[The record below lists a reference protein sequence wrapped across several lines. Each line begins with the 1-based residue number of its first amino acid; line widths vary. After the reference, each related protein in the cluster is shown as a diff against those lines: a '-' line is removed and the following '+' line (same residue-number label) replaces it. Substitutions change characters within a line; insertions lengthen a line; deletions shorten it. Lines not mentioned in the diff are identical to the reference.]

1 MSTGLRFTLEVD
13 GLPPDAFAVVS
24 FHLNQSLSS
33 LFSLDLSL
41 VSQQFLSLAFAQVLD
56 KMAYLTIW
64 QGDEVQRRV
73 KGVVTWFELGEN
85 DKNQMLYSMKVHPP
99 LWRAGLRQNFR
110 IFQNEDIKSILG
122 TMLQENGV
130 TEWSPLFS
138 EPHPS
143 REFCVQYGETD
154 YDFLCRMAA
163 EEGIF
168 FYEEHAYKSTDQSLV
183 LCDTVRH
190 LPESFEIPWNPNT
203 RTEVSTLCISQFR
216 YSAQIRPSSVVT
228 KDYTFKR
235 PGWAGRFEQE
245 GQHQDY
251 HLFYEYDAA
260 DRIIRWSDNDQTW
273 SRFTYDEQGR
283 CVNVTGA
290 EGYYNATLDYGDGC
304 TTVTDGKGTHRY
316 YYDPDGNILREE
328 APDGSTTTY
337 EWDEFHHLLARHSP
351 AGRVEKFEYNA
362 ALGQLS
368 RYTAADGAEWLYR
381 YDERGLLSNIT
392 DPAGQ
397 TWTQQ
402 CDERGLPVSLVS
414 PQGEETRLAYTA
426 QGLLS
431 GIFRQDERR
440 LGIEYDHHNRPE
452 TLTDVMGRE
461 HHTEYSGHDLPVKM
475 RGPGGQSVRLQW
487 QQHHKLSGIERAGT
501 GAEGFRYDR
510 HGNLLAYTDGN
521 GVVWTMEY
529 GPFDLPVAR
538 TDGEG
543 HRWQYRY
550 DKDTLQLTE
559 VINPQGESYRYIL
572 DNCGRVTEERDWGG
586 VVWRYRYDAD
596 GLCTARV
603 NGLEETILYSRDA
616 AGRLAEVI
624 TPEGKTQYAYDKSG
638 RLTGIF
644 SPDGISQRTGYD
656 ERGRVN
662 VTTQGRRAIEYH
674 HPDEHTVIRCILPPE
689 DERDRHPDESL
700 LKTTYRYNAAGEL
713 TEIILPGDETLTFSR
728 DEAGR
733 EVLRHSNRGFACE
746 QGWNAAGQPVSQRA
760 GFFPAEATWGGLVP
774 SLVREYR
781 YDSAGNVSGVTSR
794 EDYGRET
801 RREYRL
807 DRNGQ
812 VTAVTASGTGLGY
825 GEGDES
831 YGYDSCGYLKAQSAG
846 RHRISEE
853 TDQYAGGHRLKQ
865 AGNTQY
871 DYDAA
876 GRMVSRTKHRDGY
889 RPETERF
896 RWDSLDQLTGYC
908 SAQGEQWEYRYDASG
923 RRTEKRCDRK
933 KIRFTYLWDGDSIAE
948 IREYRDDKLYSVRHL
963 VFNGFE
969 LISQQFS
976 RVRQPHPSVAPLWVT
991 RTNHAVSDLTGRPL
1005 MLFNSEG
1012 KTVWRPGQ
1020 TSLWGLALSLPA
1032 DTGYPDPRGELDPE
1046 ADPGLLY
1053 AGQWQDA
1060 ESGLCYNRFRYYEP
1074 ETGMYL
1080 VSDPLGLLGGEQTY
1094 RYVPNPCGW
1103 VDPLGLAASSKISSL
1118 MDYIGDGRRVSGH
1131 TGFLDGVRLSRSQ
1144 INNIAK
1150 EMEKLGIKVIR
1161 KADKYL
1167 PPNARAAFDYGLR
1180 NIYLRKNATLYE
1192 VYHEVIHAKQFAKI
1206 GREAYEALGRLSRE
1220 EHVLN
1225 EILKSKNLF
1234 NEAKIAHAI
1243 KYVEGLRE
1251 KFMMGLTN

>member
-1 MSTGLRFTLEVD
+1 
-13 GLPPDAFAVVS
+13 
-24 FHLNQSLSS
+24 
-33 LFSLDLSL
+33 
-41 VSQQFLSLAFAQVLD
+41 
-56 KMAYLTIW
+56 
-64 QGDEVQRRV
+64 
-73 KGVVTWFELGEN
+73 
-85 DKNQMLYSMKVHPP
+85 
-99 LWRAGLRQNFR
+99 
-110 IFQNEDIKSILG
+110 
-122 TMLQENGV
+122 
-130 TEWSPLFS
+130 
-138 EPHPS
+138 
-143 REFCVQYGETD
+143 
-154 YDFLCRMAA
+154 
-163 EEGIF
+163 
-168 FYEEHAYKSTDQSLV
+168 
-183 LCDTVRH
+183 
-190 LPESFEIPWNPNT
+190 
-203 RTEVSTLCISQFR
+203 
-216 YSAQIRPSSVVT
+216 
-228 KDYTFKR
+228 
-235 PGWAGRFEQE
+235 
-245 GQHQDY
+245 
-251 HLFYEYDAA
+251 
-260 DRIIRWSDNDQTW
+260 
-273 SRFTYDEQGR
+273 
-283 CVNVTGA
+283 
-290 EGYYNATLDYGDGC
+290 
-304 TTVTDGKGTHRY
+304 
-316 YYDPDGNILREE
+316 
-328 APDGSTTTY
+328 
-337 EWDEFHHLLARHSP
+337 
-351 AGRVEKFEYNA
+351 
-362 ALGQLS
+362 
-368 RYTAADGAEWLYR
+368 
-381 YDERGLLSNIT
+381 
-392 DPAGQ
+392 
-397 TWTQQ
+397 
-402 CDERGLPVSLVS
+402 
-414 PQGEETRLAYTA
+414 
-426 QGLLS
+426 
-431 GIFRQDERR
+431 
-440 LGIEYDHHNRPE
+440 
-452 TLTDVMGRE
+452 MGRE

-487 QQHHKLSGIERAGT
+487 QQHHKLSGLERTGT

-510 HGNLLAYTDGN
+510 HGNLLAWTDGN

-559 VINPQGESYRYIL
+559 VINPQGESYLYVL
-572 DNCGRVTEERDWGG
+572 DNCGRVTEEHDWGG

-644 SPDGISQRTGYD
+644 SPDGTSQRTGYD

-674 HPDEHTVIRCILPPE
+674 YPDEHTVIRCILPPE
-689 DERDRHPDESL
+689 DERDRHPGESL

-713 TEIILPGDETLTFSR
+713 TEVILPGDETLTFSR

-746 QGWNAAGQPVSQRA
+746 QGWNAAGQLTSQRA
-760 GFFPAEATWGGLVP
+760 GLFPAEATWGGLLP

-781 YDSAGNVSGVTSR
+781 YDSAGNVSAVTSR

-846 RHRISEE
+846 WHRISEE

-876 GRMVSRTKHRDGY
+876 GRMVSRTRHRDGY

-896 RWDSLDQLTGYC
+896 RWDSRDQLTGYC
-908 SAQGEQWEYRYDASG
+908 SAQGEQWEYRHDASG

-969 LISQQFS
+969 LISQQCS
-976 RVRQPHPSVAPLWVT
+976 RVRQPHPSVAPQWVT

-1234 NEAKIAHAI
+1234 NEAEIAHAI

-1251 KFMMGLTN
+1251 KFMMGLIN